1 MADSELEF
9 FESLPRSRG
18 AACALLRT
26 EDERVLLV
34 KPTYKPGW
42 SLPGG
47 VIEQRESP
55 LAACRRE
62 CAEEIGFVPR
72 LDGLAC
78 VDWIPPDLSPDG
90 RPATIFVFSG
100 RLPAERFGEVRL
112 PADELSDAVLADT
125 ADFGLL
131 LPGGRGRRCAAA
143 LKAAASGLTVYLQD
157 GRPVD
162 WGG

>member
-1 MADSELEF
+1 MADTELEF

-18 AACALLRT
+18 AASALLRAP
-26 EDERVLLV
+26 DGRVLLV

-62 CAEEIGFVPR
+62 CAEEIGFVPD

-78 VDWIPPDLSPDG
+78 VDWIPPDLSPDR
-90 RPATIFVFSG
+90 RPATIFIFAG
-100 RLPAERFGEVRL
+100 RLGAGQFDEVRL
-112 PADELSDAVLADT
+112 PAEELSDAMLAD
-125 ADFGLL
+125 ASDFGLL
-131 LPGGRGRRCAAA
+131 LPAGRGRRIATA
-143 LKAAASGLTVYLQD
+143 LKAADAGLTVYLED
-157 GRPVD
+157 GCAVD
-162 WGG
+162 WAT